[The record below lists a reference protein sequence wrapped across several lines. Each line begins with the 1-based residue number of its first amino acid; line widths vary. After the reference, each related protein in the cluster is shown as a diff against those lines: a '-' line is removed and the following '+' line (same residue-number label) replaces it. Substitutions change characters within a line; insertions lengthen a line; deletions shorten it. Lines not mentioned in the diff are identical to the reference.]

1 MNIITASSVLD
12 STEFG
17 IAEGITTGISE
28 LLFD

>member
-1 MNIITASSVLD
+1 MNIITASSVLK
-12 STEFG
+12 SSESG